1 MIKILRAQVL
11 RTWLIIGAKKF
22 FLGL

>member
-1 MIKILRAQVL
+1 MIKILHAQVL